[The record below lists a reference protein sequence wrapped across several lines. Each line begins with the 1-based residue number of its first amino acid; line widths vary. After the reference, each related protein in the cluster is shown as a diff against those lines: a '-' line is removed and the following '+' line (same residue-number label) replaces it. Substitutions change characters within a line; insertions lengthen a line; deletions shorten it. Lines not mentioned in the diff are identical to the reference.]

1 MHKELDI
8 DNREKSSLKKS
19 FLPRPIQN
27 HKVSL
32 SPLFLDDWNF

>member
-1 MHKELDI
+1 MTDKNAQRIRDI

-32 SPLFLDDWNF
+32 CIG